1 MTEFVLRI
9 PTAAGAGQ
17 PGDGGQPDIGGGQ
30 GLQGQASGFVLRVP
44 TGRGQQ
50 QPQQPV
56 SAADRVLT
64 SIPGRILKG
73 ASAVIDGGAEMLP
86 HALGNVVSLGGM
98 APNAAADWLFDES
111 RRVRQMNADNEA
123 AYQAARQRVGQE
135 GFDGARLA
143 GNVGSG
149 VLTGVATGGSMPAT
163 LLGRAAYGAG
173 VGGASAALAPTNE
186 PDDRKF
192 GEQKAAQ
199 TVMGAV
205 VGAAATPAIGA
216 LTDRIGKI
224 VDRMLASRSA
234 SKMSDAMIADRMRF
248 ELAKDGIDINDLP
261 GAMRQRIADEVRA
274 SLRTGQQLDPA
285 SLARK
290 MDMES
295 FGGGTAGQIT
305 RDPVQ
310 WVSEYNLRQV
320 GEAGRPLVE
329 QAQRVRDMSAQRL
342 SGHAGGQP
350 TTAYERGAQVI
361 ESLQRANEP
370 VSQMVKN
377 AYDAARASAGRDAR
391 FQPWQFA
398 QTANDLIDAGN
409 LGGVLPP
416 GVRSMMNRV
425 ATGEVPLT
433 VDVASQ
439 MQSVLSAQARML
451 RQAGN
456 REGALAVDQVSR
468 ALRETDLESSA
479 GEGARA
485 AFNEAKRLA
494 AAQFATRKAAPAYDA
509 AIKAANDPLK
519 FPPEKFID
527 QHVVRASQDSV
538 RNLSEVLPADGAAA
552 VRQHLVTR
560 LQEAAFGSNASGGAP
575 FAVERYMQALNGI
588 GREKLKMFMPDDVV
602 DDLFR
607 IGRVNAYAT
616 QAPVGSVPNRSGTA
630 AALTGILQRVPGIG
644 LIAGVGREI
653 QSRAAVEAA
662 LSAQVPTQV
671 PAVVAPALRQLLPA
685 VAVGVGMTQ

>member
-1 MTEFVLRI
+1 MSRFVI
-9 PTAAGAGQ
+9 EIEGA
-17 PGDGGQPDIGGGQ
+17 Q
-30 GLQGQASGFVLRVP
+30 GSPAVTVNGARFHVE
-44 TGRGQQ
+44 
-50 QPQQPV
+50 QPQQQA
-56 SAADRVLT
+56 SAADRVVA
-64 SIPGRILKG
+64 SMPGRVLKG
-73 ASAVIDGGAEMLP
+73 ANAVIEGGAELLP
-86 HALGNVVSLGGM
+86 HALGNVASLGGA
-98 APNAAADWLFDES
+98 APNRLADWLFGES

-123 AYQAARQRVGQE
+123 GYQGARQRTGQE
-135 GFDGARLA
+135 GADVARLV

-149 VLTGVATGGSMPAT
+149 VALGLATGGAAPTTMA
-163 LLGRAAYGAG
+163 GRAGYGAM
-173 VGGASAALAPTNE
+173 VGGASSALAPTNE
-186 PDDRKF
+186 PDDARF
-192 GEQKAAQ
+192 AQEKAAQ
-199 TVMGAV
+199 TVLGAATGAV
-205 VGAAATPAIGA
+205 LTPALGA
-216 LTDRIGKI
+216 VLDRVGPI
-224 VDRMLASRSA
+224 VDRWIAASGRGP
-234 SKMSDAMIADRMRF
+234 KMSEAVVMDRLRF
-248 ELAKDGIDINDLP
+248 DLAKDGVKLSELDA
-261 GAMRQRIADEVRA
+261 GMRQRIAGEVA
-274 SLRTGQQLDPA
+274 DAMRTGRQLDAA

-290 MDMES
+290 LDLDQ

-310 WVSEYNLRQV
+310 WTQEFNLRQM

-329 QAQRVRDMSAQRL
+329 QAQRVRDVSAQRL

-350 TTAYERGAQVI
+350 TTAYEQGAQVI

-370 VSQMVKN
+370 VSQMVRT

-391 FQPWQFA
+391 LQPWQFA

-494 AAQFATRKAAPAYDA
+494 ASQFATRKATPAYDA
-509 AIKAANDPLK
+509 AIKATNDPLK

-527 QHVVRASQDSV
+527 QYVVRASQDSV

-588 GREKLKMFMPDDVV
+588 GREKLRMFMPDDVV

-685 VAVGVGMTQ
+685 VPVGVGMTQ